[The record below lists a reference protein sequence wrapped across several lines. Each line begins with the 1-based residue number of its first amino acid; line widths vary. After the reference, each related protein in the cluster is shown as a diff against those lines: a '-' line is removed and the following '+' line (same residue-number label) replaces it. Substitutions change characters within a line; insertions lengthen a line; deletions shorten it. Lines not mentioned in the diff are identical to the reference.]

1 MFTIPVWGASAL
13 IGGGTLLGPMA
24 KSQEGSRQT
33 SFYRD
38 LEFPGGV
45 RGTGW
50 GNFGGEVGTVFR
62 GMDNS

>member
-38 LEFPGGV
+38 LEFPGGLGEQGG
-45 RGTGW
+45 GTLG
-50 GNFGGEVGTVFR
+50 VK
-62 GMDNS
+62 

>member
-13 IGGGTLLGPMA
+13 IGGGTLLGHMG

-33 SFYRD
+33 SVYRD
-38 LEFPGGV
+38 LGFPGGLV
-45 RGTGW
+45 GTGW
-50 GNFGGEVGTVFR
+50 GNFGCEVGTVFR